1 MYKRLTVAI
10 AALLFVAACN
20 QDPTAVSSNELALAQ
35 NAQIITDNVVASPS
49 SAHNGMSCEG
59 LFRRLLDT
67 LRTTDNA
74 QARADLVQAHAYRD
88 SAFAAWMAG
97 DTASARS
104 YRQLAFR
111 SVLSAVIELFPN
123 APARTAAAADTAI
136 ARIEQFLGD
145 RDAPRIRAL
154 LAHVKDLRT
163 QADAAL
169 ASGDSVTA
177 LSLNLRSIQILHRL
191 VEHVRENHRDHDE
204 IADGEMEAVGD

>member
-1 MYKRLTVAI
+1 MYKRLTVAV

-35 NAQIITDNVVASPS
+35 NAQVITDNVVASPS
-49 SAHNGMSCEG
+49 SANNGMSCEG

-74 QARADLVQAHAYRD
+74 QARADLVQAQAYRD
-88 SAFAAWMAG
+88 SAFAARMAG

-136 ARIEQFLGD
+136 ARIDKFLGD

-154 LAHVKDLRT
+154 LAHVDSLRT
-163 QADAAL
+163 EANTAL

-177 LSLNLRSIQILHRL
+177 LALNLRSIQILHRL
-191 VEHVRENHRDHDE
+191 VEHVRDNHRDHDE
-204 IADGEMEAVGD
+204 VADGEMEAVGE

>member
-1 MYKRLTVAI
+1 MYKRLTVAV

-35 NAQIITDNVVASPS
+35 NAQVIADNVVASPS
-49 SAHNGMSCEG
+49 SANNGMSCEG

-67 LRTTDNA
+67 LRTTDNT
-74 QARADLVQAHAYRD
+74 QARADLAQAHAYRD
-88 SAFAAWMAG
+88 SAFAARMAG

-136 ARIEQFLGD
+136 ARIDKFLGN

-154 LAHVKDLRT
+154 LAHVDSLRT
-163 QADAAL
+163 EANTAL

-191 VEHVRENHRDHDE
+191 VEHVREEHRDHDDV
-204 IADGEMEAVGD
+204 ADNEMEGVGY